1 MSHCSFRNQ
10 QRVLSTP
17 DDYWIG
23 TFCGGLW
30 IAHKKGG
37 PWFSSRRVWLHTSQS
52 QTCNALS
59 AWRTTK
65 GPLQILLTSCVSK
78 KRVSL
83 LRNMGRYIGCCQNP
97 ASQLINN
104 LFHSHEGNLFGTFTI
119 HSDLFRQGPRDIDFE
134 KYCVRCP
141 RGRGRTRCL
150 FRSKKLILSKNL

>member
-1 MSHCSFRNQ
+1 M
-10 QRVLSTP
+10 T
-17 DDYWIG
+17 IG
-23 TFCGGLW
+23 LEPSVEVSELPT
-30 IAHKKGG
+30 KKGG
-37 PWFSSRRVWLHTSQS
+37 PDFPLGGFDFTRASLRPVM
-52 QTCNALS
+52 LS

-104 LFHSHEGNLFGTFTI
+104 LFHSHERNLFGTFTI
-119 HSDLFRQGPRDIDFE
+119 HCEPVFRQGPRDIDFE

-141 RGRGRTRCL
+141 RWRGWTRCL